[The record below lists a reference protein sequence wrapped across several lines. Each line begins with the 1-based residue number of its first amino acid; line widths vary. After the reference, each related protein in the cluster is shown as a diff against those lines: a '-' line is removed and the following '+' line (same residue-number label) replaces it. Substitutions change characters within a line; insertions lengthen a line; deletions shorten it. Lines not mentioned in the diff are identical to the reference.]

1 MANIDL
7 KELRKEKE
15 ELVVKAGYLQRLMVT
30 KKIPVMVVFEG
41 VHAAGKGRLANELL
55 LAFDA
60 RYTDFYSTHKPTPE
74 ELRRPLL
81 WQYFVN
87 TPVYG
92 NTNIYYRSWYSL
104 YIALLNDKIE
114 FKKYEDKKSL
124 VKEMLDFERALHADG
139 TVLIKFYVSIS
150 KEKQQEHIQKMWG
163 NPRTMWKAQEYDK
176 DNDERYEIEMR
187 RLLKISDTKEA
198 PWNHICYDVR
208 ETAVNEMLRKVVA
221 VMEKAIMEFDMKHA
235 QERVNDGDFSGKTSG
250 PLSDHNKTVEIDKK
264 EYRDKLTDLQLRMRE
279 VQYMLYEKKIPLFIV
294 YEGWD
299 AAGKG
304 GNIKRLVTPL
314 DPTGYAV
321 HTTAA
326 PNDLEKNHNYLWRFW
341 NTIPK
346 TGHISIYD
354 RSWYGR
360 LMVERVEGFA
370 TNEEWK
376 RAYDE
381 INGFEESQTN
391 FGALIIKI
399 FLNITKEEQLQRFQE
414 RQADPNKVW
423 KITDEDWRN
432 RDKWDVYVE
441 AVNDMIRK
449 TDKKDAPWI
458 IINGNDKKYARIQAL
473 ETIISICE
481 KKLFD
486 KK

>member
-60 RYTDFYSTHKPTPE
+60 RYTDFYSTHKPTME

-81 WQYFVN
+81 WQYFVH

-176 DNDERYEIEMR
+176 DND
-187 RLLKISDTKEA
+187 
-198 PWNHICYDVR
+198 
-208 ETAVNEMLRKVVA
+208 
-221 VMEKAIMEFDMKHA
+221 
-235 QERVNDGDFSGKTSG
+235 
-250 PLSDHNKTVEIDKK
+250 
-264 EYRDKLTDLQLRMRE
+264 
-279 VQYMLYEKKIPLFIV
+279 
-294 YEGWD
+294 
-299 AAGKG
+299 
-304 GNIKRLVTPL
+304 
-314 DPTGYAV
+314 
-321 HTTAA
+321 
-326 PNDLEKNHNYLWRFW
+326 
-341 NTIPK
+341 
-346 TGHISIYD
+346 
-354 RSWYGR
+354 
-360 LMVERVEGFA
+360 
-370 TNEEWK
+370 
-376 RAYDE
+376 
-381 INGFEESQTN
+381 
-391 FGALIIKI
+391 
-399 FLNITKEEQLQRFQE
+399 
-414 RQADPNKVW
+414 
-423 KITDEDWRN
+423 
-432 RDKWDVYVE
+432 
-441 AVNDMIRK
+441 
-449 TDKKDAPWI
+449 
-458 IINGNDKKYARIQAL
+458 
-473 ETIISICE
+473 
-481 KKLFD
+481 
-486 KK
+486 